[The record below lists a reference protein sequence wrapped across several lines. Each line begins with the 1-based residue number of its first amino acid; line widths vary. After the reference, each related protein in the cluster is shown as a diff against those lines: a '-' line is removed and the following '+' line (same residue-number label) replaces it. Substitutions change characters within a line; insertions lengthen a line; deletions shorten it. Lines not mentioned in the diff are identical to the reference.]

1 MRVGV
6 FDSGIGGLTI
16 LKSLLENHPNNEYI
30 YFGDTLNI
38 PYGEKT
44 NDQLK
49 DLSDKIIRFLISKK
63 VDMIVIACGTI
74 SSSIYDEIKNKYG
87 YFKNAMESNFQKLN
101 SLPQE
106 LYPDDPSDS
115 FWDDYEL
122 LIATD
127 KTIESKKF
135 EEKLKS
141 ANMELYTQAC
151 PKFVPIIEH
160 KSKDLLEIELGE
172 YLYQYKNLD
181 IEVVIPGCT
190 HYPIIS
196 GEIGDYLNVD
206 ILDIGL
212 IVAKSLDIKYSINDL
227 KVYFSAVD
235 DDLKEV
241 VKDIIGDC
249 EIEEIKLS

>member
-74 SSSIYDEIKNKYG
+74 SSSIYDEIKNKYDVPI
-87 YFKNAMESNFQKLN
+87 YDIINPITNQLKKLKIKKA
-101 SLPQE
+101 
-106 LYPDDPSDS
+106 
-115 FWDDYEL
+115 L

-127 KTIESKKF
+127 KTIESKTF

-172 YLYQYKNLD
+172 YLYQYKNLG

>member
-1 MRVGV
+1 MKVGV

-74 SSSIYDEIKNKYG
+74 SSSIYDEIKNKYDVPI
-87 YFKNAMESNFQKLN
+87 YDIINPITNQLKKLKIKKA
-101 SLPQE
+101 
-106 LYPDDPSDS
+106 
-115 FWDDYEL
+115 L

-196 GEIGDYLNVD
+196 GEIADYLNVD

-212 IVAKSLDIKYSINDL
+212 IVAKSLDIEYSINDL

>member
-74 SSSIYDEIKNKYG
+74 SSSIYDEIKNKYDVPI
-87 YFKNAMESNFQKLN
+87 YDIINPITNQLKKLKIKKA
-101 SLPQE
+101 
-106 LYPDDPSDS
+106 
-115 FWDDYEL
+115 L

-196 GEIGDYLNVD
+196 GEIADYLNVD

-212 IVAKSLDIKYSINDL
+212 IVAKSLDIEYSINDL

-249 EIEEIKLS
+249 

>member
-49 DLSDKIIRFLISKK
+49 SLSDKIIRFLISKK
-63 VDMIVIACGTI
+63 VDMIVIACGTV
-74 SSSIYDEIKNKYG
+74 SSSIYDEIKNKYDVPI
-87 YFKNAMESNFQKLN
+87 YDIINPITNELKKIKIKNA
-101 SLPQE
+101 
-106 LYPDDPSDS
+106 
-115 FWDDYEL
+115 L

-141 ANMELYTQAC
+141 ANIELYTQAC

-172 YLYQYKNLD
+172 YLYQYKNLG

-196 GEIGDYLNVD
+196 GEIADYLKVD

-212 IVAKSLDIKYSINDL
+212 IVAKNLNIEYSINDL

>member
-30 YFGDTLNI
+30 YFGDTLKI

-74 SSSIYDEIKNKYG
+74 SSSIYDEIKNKYDVPI
-87 YFKNAMESNFQKLN
+87 YDIINPITNQLKKLKIKKA
-101 SLPQE
+101 
-106 LYPDDPSDS
+106 
-115 FWDDYEL
+115 L

-196 GEIGDYLNVD
+196 GEIADYLNVD

-212 IVAKSLDIKYSINDL
+212 IVAKSLDIEYSINDL

>member
-74 SSSIYDEIKNKYG
+74 SSSIYDEIKNKYDVPI
-87 YFKNAMESNFQKLN
+87 YDIINPITNQLKKLKIKKA
-101 SLPQE
+101 
-106 LYPDDPSDS
+106 
-115 FWDDYEL
+115 L

-141 ANMELYTQAC
+141 VNMELYTQAC

-196 GEIGDYLNVD
+196 GEIADYLNVD

-212 IVAKSLDIKYSINDL
+212 IVAKSLDIEYSISDL
-227 KVYFSAVD
+227 KIYFSAVD

>member
-74 SSSIYDEIKNKYG
+74 SSSIYDEIKNKYDVPI
-87 YFKNAMESNFQKLN
+87 YDIINPITNQLKKLKIKKA
-101 SLPQE
+101 
-106 LYPDDPSDS
+106 
-115 FWDDYEL
+115 L

-127 KTIESKKF
+127 KTIESKTF

-196 GEIGDYLNVD
+196 GEIADYLNVD

-212 IVAKSLDIKYSINDL
+212 IVAKSLDIEYSINDL

>member
-74 SSSIYDEIKNKYG
+74 SSSIYDEIKNKYDVPI
-87 YFKNAMESNFQKLN
+87 YDIINPITNQLKKLKIKKA
-101 SLPQE
+101 
-106 LYPDDPSDS
+106 
-115 FWDDYEL
+115 L

-196 GEIGDYLNVD
+196 GEIADYLNVD

-212 IVAKSLDIKYSINDL
+212 IVAKSLDIEYSINDL

-249 EIEEIKLS
+249 EIEEKKLS

>member
-63 VDMIVIACGTI
+63 VDMIIIECETI
-74 SSSIYDEIKNKYG
+74 SSTIYDEIKNKYDVPI
-87 YFKNAMESNFQKLN
+87 YDIINPITNQLKKLKIKKA
-101 SLPQE
+101 
-106 LYPDDPSDS
+106 
-115 FWDDYEL
+115 L

-196 GEIGDYLNVD
+196 GEIADYLNVD

-212 IVAKSLDIKYSINDL
+212 IVAKSLDIEYSINDL

>member
-74 SSSIYDEIKNKYG
+74 SSSIYDEIKNKYDVPI
-87 YFKNAMESNFQKLN
+87 YEIINPITNQLKKLKIKKA
-101 SLPQE
+101 
-106 LYPDDPSDS
+106 
-115 FWDDYEL
+115 L

-196 GEIGDYLNVD
+196 GEIADYLNVD

-212 IVAKSLDIKYSINDL
+212 IVAKSLDIEYSINDL

>member
-74 SSSIYDEIKNKYG
+74 SSSIYDEIKNKYDVPI
-87 YFKNAMESNFQKLN
+87 YDIINPITNQLKKLKIKKA
-101 SLPQE
+101 
-106 LYPDDPSDS
+106 
-115 FWDDYEL
+115 L

-127 KTIESKKF
+127 KTIESKTF

-172 YLYQYKNLD
+172 YLYQYKNLG

-212 IVAKSLDIKYSINDL
+212 IVAKSLDIEYSISDL
-227 KVYFSAVD
+227 KIYFSAVD

>member
-74 SSSIYDEIKNKYG
+74 SSSIYDEIKNKYDVPI
-87 YFKNAMESNFQKLN
+87 YDIINPITNQLKKLKIKKA
-101 SLPQE
+101 
-106 LYPDDPSDS
+106 
-115 FWDDYEL
+115 L

-141 ANMELYTQAC
+141 SNMELYTQAC

-196 GEIGDYLNVD
+196 GEIADYLNVD

-212 IVAKSLDIKYSINDL
+212 IVAKSLDIEYSINDL

>member
-74 SSSIYDEIKNKYG
+74 SSSIYDEIKNKYDVPI
-87 YFKNAMESNFQKLN
+87 YDIINPITNQLKKLKIKKA
-101 SLPQE
+101 
-106 LYPDDPSDS
+106 
-115 FWDDYEL
+115 L

-212 IVAKSLDIKYSINDL
+212 IVAKSLDIKYSISDL

>member
-74 SSSIYDEIKNKYG
+74 SSSIYDEIKNKYDVPI
-87 YFKNAMESNFQKLN
+87 YDIINPITNQLKKLKIKKA
-101 SLPQE
+101 
-106 LYPDDPSDS
+106 
-115 FWDDYEL
+115 L

-135 EEKLKS
+135 EEKLNS

-196 GEIGDYLNVD
+196 GEIADYLNVD

-212 IVAKSLDIKYSINDL
+212 IVAKSLDIEYSINDL

>member
-49 DLSDKIIRFLISKK
+49 NLSDKIIRFLISKK

-74 SSSIYDEIKNKYG
+74 SSSIYDEIKNKYDVPI
-87 YFKNAMESNFQKLN
+87 YDIINPITNQLKKLKIKKA
-101 SLPQE
+101 
-106 LYPDDPSDS
+106 
-115 FWDDYEL
+115 L

-141 ANMELYTQAC
+141 ANIELYTQAC

-172 YLYQYKNLD
+172 YLYQYKNLG

-196 GEIGDYLNVD
+196 GEIADYLNVD

-212 IVAKSLDIKYSINDL
+212 IVAKSLDIEYSISDL
-227 KVYFSAVD
+227 KIYFSAVD

>member
-49 DLSDKIIRFLISKK
+49 NLSDKIIRFLISKK

-74 SSSIYDEIKNKYG
+74 SSSIYDEIKNKYDVPI
-87 YFKNAMESNFQKLN
+87 YDIINPITNQLKKLKIKKA
-101 SLPQE
+101 
-106 LYPDDPSDS
+106 
-115 FWDDYEL
+115 L

-172 YLYQYKNLD
+172 YLYQYKNLG

-196 GEIGDYLNVD
+196 GEIADYLNVD

-212 IVAKSLDIKYSINDL
+212 IVAKSLDIEYSISDL
-227 KVYFSAVD
+227 KIYFSAVD

>member
-74 SSSIYDEIKNKYG
+74 SSSIYDEIKNKYDVPI
-87 YFKNAMESNFQKLN
+87 YDIINPITNQLKKLKIKKA
-101 SLPQE
+101 
-106 LYPDDPSDS
+106 
-115 FWDDYEL
+115 L

-196 GEIGDYLNVD
+196 GEIADYLNVD

-212 IVAKSLDIKYSINDL
+212 IVAKSLDIEYSINDL
-227 KVYFSAVD
+227 KVYFSAAD

>member
-16 LKSLLENHPNNEYI
+16 LKALLENHPNNEYI

-44 NDQLK
+44 NSQLK
-49 DLSDKIIRFLISKK
+49 ELSDKIIRFLISKK

-74 SSSIYDEIKNKYG
+74 SSSIYDEIKNKYDVPI
-87 YFKNAMESNFQKLN
+87 YDIINPITNELKKLKIKKA
-101 SLPQE
+101 
-106 LYPDDPSDS
+106 
-115 FWDDYEL
+115 L

-141 ANMELYTQAC
+141 TNIELYTQAC

-172 YLYQYKNLD
+172 YLYQYKNLG

-196 GEIGDYLNVD
+196 GEIGDYLNID

-227 KVYFSAVD
+227 KVYFSSVD

-241 VKDIIGDC
+241 VKDIIGEC

>member
-74 SSSIYDEIKNKYG
+74 SSSIYDEIKNKYDVPI
-87 YFKNAMESNFQKLN
+87 YDIINPITNQLKKLKIKKA
-101 SLPQE
+101 
-106 LYPDDPSDS
+106 
-115 FWDDYEL
+115 L

-141 ANMELYTQAC
+141 ANMELYTQSC

-196 GEIGDYLNVD
+196 GEIADYLNVD

-212 IVAKSLDIKYSINDL
+212 IVAKSLDIEYSINDL

>member
-16 LKSLLENHPNNEYI
+16 LKALLENHPNNEYI

-44 NDQLK
+44 NSQLK
-49 DLSDKIIRFLISKK
+49 ELSDKIIRFLISKK

-74 SSSIYDEIKNKYG
+74 SSSIYDEIKNKYDVPI
-87 YFKNAMESNFQKLN
+87 YDIINPITNELKKLKIKKA
-101 SLPQE
+101 
-106 LYPDDPSDS
+106 
-115 FWDDYEL
+115 L

-141 ANMELYTQAC
+141 TNIELYTQAC

-172 YLYQYKNLD
+172 YLYQYKNLG

-196 GEIGDYLNVD
+196 GEIGDYLNID

-212 IVAKSLDIKYSINDL
+212 IVAKSLDIKYSINEL
-227 KVYFSAVD
+227 KVYFSSVD

-241 VKDIIGDC
+241 VKDIIGEC

>member
-74 SSSIYDEIKNKYG
+74 SSSIYDEIKNKYDVPI
-87 YFKNAMESNFQKLN
+87 YDIINPITNQLKKLKIKKA
-101 SLPQE
+101 
-106 LYPDDPSDS
+106 
-115 FWDDYEL
+115 L

-141 ANMELYTQAC
+141 ANIELYTQAC

-172 YLYQYKNLD
+172 YLYQYKNLG

-212 IVAKSLDIKYSINDL
+212 IVAKSLDIEYSISDL
-227 KVYFSAVD
+227 KIYFSAVD

>member
-16 LKSLLENHPNNEYI
+16 LKSLLENHTNNEYI

-74 SSSIYDEIKNKYG
+74 SSSIYDEIKNKYDVPI
-87 YFKNAMESNFQKLN
+87 YDIINPITNQLKKLKIKKA
-101 SLPQE
+101 
-106 LYPDDPSDS
+106 
-115 FWDDYEL
+115 L

-196 GEIGDYLNVD
+196 GEIADYLNVD

-212 IVAKSLDIKYSINDL
+212 IVAKSLDIEYSINDL

>member
-74 SSSIYDEIKNKYG
+74 SSSIYDEIKNKYDVPI
-87 YFKNAMESNFQKLN
+87 YDIINPITNQLKKLKIKKA
-101 SLPQE
+101 
-106 LYPDDPSDS
+106 
-115 FWDDYEL
+115 L

>member
-16 LKSLLENHPNNEYI
+16 LKALLENHPNNEYI

-44 NDQLK
+44 NSQLK
-49 DLSDKIIRFLISKK
+49 ELSDKIIKFLISKK

-74 SSSIYDEIKNKYG
+74 SSSIYDEIKNKYDVPI
-87 YFKNAMESNFQKLN
+87 YDIINPITNELKKLKIKKA
-101 SLPQE
+101 
-106 LYPDDPSDS
+106 
-115 FWDDYEL
+115 L

-141 ANMELYTQAC
+141 TNIELYTQAC

-172 YLYQYKNLD
+172 YLYQYKNLG

-196 GEIGDYLNVD
+196 GEIGDYLNID

-227 KVYFSAVD
+227 KVYFSSVD

-241 VKDIIGDC
+241 VKDIIGEC

>member
-74 SSSIYDEIKNKYG
+74 SSSIYDEIKNKYDVTI
-87 YFKNAMESNFQKLN
+87 YDIINPITNQLKKLKIKKA
-101 SLPQE
+101 
-106 LYPDDPSDS
+106 
-115 FWDDYEL
+115 L

-196 GEIGDYLNVD
+196 GEIADYLNVD

-212 IVAKSLDIKYSINDL
+212 IVAKSLDIEYSINDL

>member
-74 SSSIYDEIKNKYG
+74 SSSIYDEIKNKYDVPI
-87 YFKNAMESNFQKLN
+87 YDIINPITNQLKKLKIKKA
-101 SLPQE
+101 
-106 LYPDDPSDS
+106 
-115 FWDDYEL
+115 L

-127 KTIESKKF
+127 KTIESKTF

-212 IVAKSLDIKYSINDL
+212 IVAKSLDIEYSINDL

>member
-74 SSSIYDEIKNKYG
+74 SSSIYDEIKNKYDVPI
-87 YFKNAMESNFQKLN
+87 YDIINPITNQLKKLKIKKA
-101 SLPQE
+101 
-106 LYPDDPSDS
+106 
-115 FWDDYEL
+115 L

-141 ANMELYTQAC
+141 ANIELYTQAC

-196 GEIGDYLNVD
+196 GEIADYLNVD

-212 IVAKSLDIKYSINDL
+212 IVAKSLDIEYSINDL

>member
-30 YFGDTLNI
+30 YFGDTLNV
-38 PYGEKT
+38 PYAEKT

-74 SSSIYDEIKNKYG
+74 SSSIYDEIKNKYDVPI
-87 YFKNAMESNFQKLN
+87 YDIINPITNQLKKLKIKKA
-101 SLPQE
+101 
-106 LYPDDPSDS
+106 
-115 FWDDYEL
+115 L

-127 KTIESKKF
+127 KTVESKKF

-196 GEIGDYLNVD
+196 GEIADYLNVD

-212 IVAKSLDIKYSINDL
+212 IVAKSLDIEYSINDL

>member
-74 SSSIYDEIKNKYG
+74 SSSIYDEIKNKYDVPI
-87 YFKNAMESNFQKLN
+87 YDIINPITNQLKKLKITKA
-101 SLPQE
+101 
-106 LYPDDPSDS
+106 
-115 FWDDYEL
+115 L

-196 GEIGDYLNVD
+196 GEIADYLNVD

-212 IVAKSLDIKYSINDL
+212 IVAKSLDIEYSINDL

>member
-74 SSSIYDEIKNKYG
+74 SSSIYDEIKNKYDVPI
-87 YFKNAMESNFQKLN
+87 YDIINPITNQLKKLKIKKA
-101 SLPQE
+101 
-106 LYPDDPSDS
+106 
-115 FWDDYEL
+115 L

-196 GEIGDYLNVD
+196 GEIADYLNVD

-212 IVAKSLDIKYSINDL
+212 IVAKSLDIEYSINDL
-227 KVYFSAVD
+227 KVYFSAFD

>member
-74 SSSIYDEIKNKYG
+74 SSSIYDEIKNKYDVPI
-87 YFKNAMESNFQKLN
+87 YDIINPITNQLKKLKIKKA
-101 SLPQE
+101 
-106 LYPDDPSDS
+106 
-115 FWDDYEL
+115 L

-127 KTIESKKF
+127 KTIESKTF

-196 GEIGDYLNVD
+196 GEIADYLNVD

-212 IVAKSLDIKYSINDL
+212 IVAKSLDIKYSISDL

>member
-74 SSSIYDEIKNKYG
+74 SSSIYDEIKNKYDVPI
-87 YFKNAMESNFQKLN
+87 YDIINPITNQLKKLKIKKA
-101 SLPQE
+101 
-106 LYPDDPSDS
+106 
-115 FWDDYEL
+115 L

-212 IVAKSLDIKYSINDL
+212 IVAKSLDIEYSINDL
-227 KVYFSAVD
+227 KIYFSAVD

>member
-63 VDMIVIACGTI
+63 VYMIVIACGTI
-74 SSSIYDEIKNKYG
+74 SSSIYDEIKNKYDVPI
-87 YFKNAMESNFQKLN
+87 YDIINPITNQLKKLKIKKA
-101 SLPQE
+101 
-106 LYPDDPSDS
+106 
-115 FWDDYEL
+115 L

-196 GEIGDYLNVD
+196 GEIADYLNVD

-212 IVAKSLDIKYSINDL
+212 IVAKSLDIEYSINDL

>member
-49 DLSDKIIRFLISKK
+49 DLSDRIIRFLISKK

-74 SSSIYDEIKNKYG
+74 SSSIYDEIKNKYDVPI
-87 YFKNAMESNFQKLN
+87 YDIINPITNQLKKLKIKKA
-101 SLPQE
+101 
-106 LYPDDPSDS
+106 
-115 FWDDYEL
+115 L

-212 IVAKSLDIKYSINDL
+212 IVAKSLDIKYSISDL

>member
-49 DLSDKIIRFLISKK
+49 NLSEKIIRFLISKK

-74 SSSIYDEIKNKYG
+74 SSSIYDEIKNKYDVPI
-87 YFKNAMESNFQKLN
+87 YDIINPITNQLKKLKIKKA
-101 SLPQE
+101 
-106 LYPDDPSDS
+106 
-115 FWDDYEL
+115 L

-196 GEIGDYLNVD
+196 GEIADYLNVD

-212 IVAKSLDIKYSINDL
+212 IVAKSLDIEYSINDL

>member
-16 LKSLLENHPNNEYI
+16 LKSLLENNLNNEYI

-74 SSSIYDEIKNKYG
+74 SSSIYDEIKNKYDVPI
-87 YFKNAMESNFQKLN
+87 YDIINPITNQLKKLKIKKA
-101 SLPQE
+101 
-106 LYPDDPSDS
+106 
-115 FWDDYEL
+115 L

-196 GEIGDYLNVD
+196 GEIADYLNVD

-212 IVAKSLDIKYSINDL
+212 IVAKSLDIEYSINDL

>member
-49 DLSDKIIRFLISKK
+49 NLSDKIIRFLISKK

-74 SSSIYDEIKNKYG
+74 SSSIYDEIKNKYDVPI
-87 YFKNAMESNFQKLN
+87 YDIINPITNQLKKLKIKKA
-101 SLPQE
+101 
-106 LYPDDPSDS
+106 
-115 FWDDYEL
+115 L

-172 YLYQYKNLD
+172 YLYQYKNLG

-212 IVAKSLDIKYSINDL
+212 IVAKSLDIKYSISDL